1 MIEDLDDKLEKAKKE
16 IEDTNSNT
24 LKAVEDR
31 KNEDGDRSKNL
42 EKLNELRKKREGL
55 KADLKQYERSDPKMI
70 EKLKKNT
77 QISKDSVN
85 RWVDNLNQLGSWIK
99 EKKQGCGDDELAKS
113 FPVFKNLDYVD

>member
-55 KADLKQYERSDPKMI
+55 KADLK
-70 EKLKKNT
+70 
-77 QISKDSVN
+77 
-85 RWVDNLNQLGSWIK
+85 
-99 EKKQGCGDDELAKS
+99 
-113 FPVFKNLDYVD
+113 